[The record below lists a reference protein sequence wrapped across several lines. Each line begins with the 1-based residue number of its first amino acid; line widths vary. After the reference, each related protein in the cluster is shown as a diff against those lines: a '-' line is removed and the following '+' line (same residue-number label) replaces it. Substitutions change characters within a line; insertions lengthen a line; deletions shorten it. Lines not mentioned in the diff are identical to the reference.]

1 MELTTTHDK
10 VIKYVVAAHTS
21 CTMKYMNARDI
32 IFTTWVTSGA
42 GTVNPSGAP
51 EFFPGY
57 LWVRVANSLV
67 LDVVFCRSLF
77 VLSAGHCFV
86 SPSI

>member
-1 MELTTTHDK
+1 MELATTHD
-10 VIKYVVAAHTS
+10 KYVVAAHTS

-42 GTVNPSGAP
+42 GTANPSGAP

-57 LWVRVANSLV
+57 LWVRVAKSLV
-67 LDVVFCRSLF
+67 LGVVFCRSLF

>member
-1 MELTTTHDK
+1 MHNEVYECKRHYFHD
-10 VIKYVVAAHTS
+10 
-21 CTMKYMNARDI
+21 R
-32 IFTTWVTSGA
+32 VTSGA